1 MSALLEH
8 CLPGTSFD
16 KALEH
21 ATHFE
26 RKRENELDEKK
37 SKRTSQKIQ
46 IKQMMMIKYN
56 CSTAQL

>member
-37 SKRTSQKIQ
+37 SKRTSQKI
-46 IKQMMMIKYN
+46 
-56 CSTAQL
+56 